1 ANSTPSTLRN
11 RTRTRGG
18 RAVSQSLRRA
28 VFIGLLL
35 VRVRG
40 LPGTSG
46 RRDPG
51 GAGRPLPPYARAAP
65 RVQQAGG
72 FPDPAPRAA
81 RGRARA
87 KDRWPSR
94 DVRDGHRPEKNGEES
109 EGTGSKWN

>member
-51 GAGRPLPPYARAAP
+51 GAGRPLPPYARAPP

-81 RGRARA
+81 RGRAPA
-87 KDRWPSR
+87 KDLRPSR
-94 DVRDGHRPEKNGEES
+94 HAPDRPRPAEHRAAEE
-109 EGTGSKWN
+109 